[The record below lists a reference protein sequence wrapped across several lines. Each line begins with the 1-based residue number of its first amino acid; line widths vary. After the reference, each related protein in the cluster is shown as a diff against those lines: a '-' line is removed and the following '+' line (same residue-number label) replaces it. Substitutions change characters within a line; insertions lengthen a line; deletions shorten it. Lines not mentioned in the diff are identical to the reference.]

1 MSVKRSEFEVRLHTP
16 LELAGAEEGAGEL
29 ERAIGKAKAL
39 GRDFGRME
47 RQLAR
52 TREGMRR
59 FRLTHAGVVGQ
70 EVERQE
76 KMEERQEEEARK
88 EMRYLAEKKGAGKQG
103 FRRRSAP
110 QGQEGQ
116 EDQLSQASVPRPGD
130 PASGHPAWAGTTSPR
145 PETDTLTDRQEG
157 SGTGTGEN
165 AGTDWP
171 EADSGS
177 PPAAG
182 RSDGEEEEG
191 KAAGPVAAEAE
202 EPVTA
207 VWHPEAA
214 RREIEQMVREIEQM
228 VRETIKNNA
237 TAQAR
242 REISQEEDRLAAV
255 ETRLRRLE
263 ERWRTGRDL

>member
-39 GRDFGRME
+39 GRDFGRLE
-47 RQLAR
+47 RQLTR

-59 FRLTHAGVVGQ
+59 FRLAHPGVGDQ
-70 EVERQE
+70 DGGREEKKEELKEGEARQE
-76 KMEERQEEEARK
+76 TRD
-88 EMRYLAEKKGAGKQG
+88 LAEKKEAGKEG
-103 FRRRSAP
+103 FRPRSAP
-110 QGQEGQ
+110 RGQDGQ
-116 EDQLSQASVPRPGD
+116 EDELSQGSVPRPGD
-130 PASGHPAWAGTTSPR
+130 PAGGDPAWAGTTGPR
-145 PETDTLTDRQEG
+145 PETDALTDGQEG

-165 AGTDWP
+165 SGTDWP
-171 EADSGS
+171 EADGGS

-191 KAAGPVAAEAE
+191 KAAGPATAAAE

-207 VWHPEAA
+207 VWQPEAA
-214 RREIEQMVREIEQM
+214 RQEIEQM
-228 VRETIKNNA
+228 VRETMENNA
-237 TAQAR
+237 SAQAR
-242 REISQEEDRLAAV
+242 REISREEDRMAAV